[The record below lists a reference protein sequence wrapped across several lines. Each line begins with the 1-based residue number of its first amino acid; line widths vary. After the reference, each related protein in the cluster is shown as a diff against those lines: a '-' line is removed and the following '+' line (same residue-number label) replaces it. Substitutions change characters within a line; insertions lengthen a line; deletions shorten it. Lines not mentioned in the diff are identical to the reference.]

1 LISSSQGN
9 VVAFSLLHLFVLA
22 ILLLV
27 PLAVIVAMILALRR
41 NPRL

>member
-1 LISSSQGN
+1 M
-9 VVAFSLLHLFVLA
+9 AFPLLHLFVLA

-27 PLAVIVAMILALRR
+27 PIAVIVAMILALRR